1 LIPDDQVEE
10 VRARADIVDVIG
22 EFVPLK
28 KAGREFKANCPF
40 HEERTPSF
48 YVVPEKGFYNCFGCG
63 ESGDVFSFLMK
74 KAGMEFVDAVRHVA
88 ARSGIEIREVTRDH
102 EEDDLLRPLFE
113 ANALAERWFRDQLA
127 DPIVGKA
134 ARDYLDRRGVD
145 PETRER
151 FGLGWAPDDWRG
163 LRDAAAQHGVGDETL
178 LEVGLLTTSEKSKE
192 PYDRFRGRVV
202 FPIHALGGRVVGF
215 GGRILGD
222 GQPKYLNSPETPLYH
237 KGRTLYGLDRSRHA
251 IRRADAVLVVEGYM
265 DLVSL
270 AAAGFDHVV
279 APLGTALTEE
289 QARLLK
295 RYTSR
300 VLILFDSDA
309 AGLRATFKAAD
320 ILLAEG
326 LHPLVVTFPPGED
339 PDTLVR
345 AEGPEG
351 LQAYLNGA
359 VDVLDRKLQILDQH
373 DYFSSIDRRRSAVDK
388 LLPTLRAVADPTL
401 RDIYIDRVAGR
412 TGVRPETLEAELER
426 APVTPAAPSF
436 RPPAAHT
443 TPRPTRVQ
451 SSRPRMGPAA
461 SLLRVLAQ
469 DRERR
474 HEHLEY
480 VLVRIGPEDFKND
493 AERSIFQSFVD
504 DPELARPP
512 GSLDRASTEYM
523 ETLLAAAADPDELGA
538 GARVLHESVGRMV
551 EDRLYAEMDRIQ
563 AAIEATDDLDEK
575 KKLLRQKDGL
585 RSEAAAMGVRWAPAV
600 MRHARGF
607 NESNRGL

>member
-1 LIPDDQVEE
+1 M
-10 VRARADIVDVIG
+10 
-22 EFVPLK
+22 
-28 KAGREFKANCPF
+28 
-40 HEERTPSF
+40 
-48 YVVPEKGFYNCFGCG
+48 Y
-63 ESGDVFSFLMK
+63 
-74 KAGMEFVDAVRHVA
+74 
-88 ARSGIEIREVTRDH
+88 
-102 EEDDLLRPLFE
+102 
-113 ANALAERWFRDQLA
+113 
-127 DPIVGKA
+127 
-134 ARDYLDRRGVD
+134 
-145 PETRER
+145 
-151 FGLGWAPDDWRG
+151 
-163 LRDAAAQHGVGDETL
+163 
-178 LEVGLLTTSEKSKE
+178 
-192 PYDRFRGRVV
+192 
-202 FPIHALGGRVVGF
+202 
-215 GGRILGD
+215 
-222 GQPKYLNSPETPLYH
+222 
-237 KGRTLYGLDRSRHA
+237 
-251 IRRADAVLVVEGYM
+251 
-265 DLVSL
+265 LVSL
-270 AAAGFDHVV
+270 GAAGFENVV

-300 VLILFDSDA
+300 VLLLFDSDA
-309 AGLRATFKAAD
+309 AGLRATFKTAD

-345 AEGPEG
+345 AEGAEG

-388 LLPTLRAVADPTL
+388 LLPTRRAVADPTL

-412 TGVRPETLEAELER
+412 TGVRPDTLEAELER
-426 APVTPAAPSF
+426 APAPAPARPF
-436 RPPAAHT
+436 RGPEPHS
-443 TPRPTRVQ
+443 TPRPTRVR
-451 SSRPRMGPAA
+451 SSRSRMGPAA

-493 AERSIFQSFVD
+493 VERTIFQAFVD

-512 GSLDRASTEYM
+512 GSLDPASTEYM

-538 GARVLHESVGRMV
+538 GAKVLHESVGRMV

-575 KKLLRQKDGL
+575 KRLLRQKDGL
-585 RSEAAAMGVRWAPAV
+585 RLEAAAMGVRWASAV